1 VAGRG
6 PVGSRLDGRCP
17 QLPDGLVP
25 MSSQQPYPDVP
36 SRADYPAIEE
46 RILARW
52 AAEDTFERS
61 VDQRPRDDAYVF
73 YDGPPFA
80 NGLPHYGHILTGYV
94 KDVIPRYRTM
104 RGERVERRFG
114 WDCHG
119 LPAEMVTEKEL
130 DVSGR
135 KAIEEFGIDR
145 FNDACRASVLQYT
158 DEWEQYVTRMGR
170 WVDFD
175 DDYKTMDLSYMES
188 VIWAFKQLW
197 DKGLVYEDARVM
209 PYSWGAQT
217 PLSNFEIRM
226 DDATRPRQD
235 PAVTVAF
242 ELDEPITVAGRDDL
256 PTSILIWTTT
266 PWTLPSNLAVAVGP
280 DVEYALVEHEDGH
293 RYLLGKDALG
303 SYEREFG
310 EEPDVVATFPGR
322 ELEGLGYRPPFDF
335 FVGHA
340 NSHRVLLADFVE
352 TGDGTGVVHMAPGFG
367 EEDYDVCT
375 AAGIELVVPVD
386 DAGAFTDE
394 VPAYA
399 GMNVFDANPVITDDL
414 KASGAL
420 VRHDTY
426 EHNYPHCW
434 RTDTPIIYKAI
445 PSWYV
450 EVTRFRD
457 RMVELNQQINWIPD
471 HVQQGAFGKWLEG
484 ARDWS
489 ISRNRFWGSPIPVW
503 KSDDPAY
510 PRVDVYGS
518 IAELERDFGV
528 EIDDLHRPF
537 IDDLVRPNPDD
548 PTGESMMRRVP
559 EVLDCW
565 FESGSMPFAQLHY
578 PFEHKEQF
586 EDHFPADFIVE
597 YIGQTSGWF
606 YTLHVLATAI
616 FDQPAFENVICH
628 GIVLDSE
635 GRKLSKR
642 LRNYP
647 EPLEMFE
654 QVGSDAMRWFLVASP
669 VLRGENLRVEED
681 GSQIVEQIRVVL
693 NPIWSAFYFF
703 TLYANADGIHGRVRT
718 DSDHLLD
725 RYVLAKTRIL
735 IEQVEASLDAYEL
748 SDAADAVLDFLE
760 ALNNWY
766 IRRSRDRFWS
776 PATAANDDTKHDA
789 YDTLY
794 TVLVTMSK
802 VLAPLLPFLTEEIHG
817 VLTGGGSVHLED
829 WPDASDF
836 PDDEDLA
843 ANMDRARDVVTAAL
857 NLREDAGL
865 RARLPLASLTV
876 AGRGVEGLSQGLL
889 DLVADEVNV
898 KRVEVREDVG
908 DLGTFRLKPNGRAIG
923 PKLGPD
929 TQQVIKAA
937 NAGDW
942 EVHEDGTAT
951 VSTWTLEPGD
961 FELALHPAEGVTARA
976 LRTNDAVVSIDT
988 EVTPALEA
996 EGLARDLVRAVQ
1008 QARRDAGL
1016 DVSDRIRLT
1025 LHADQQLHDR
1035 LRPHQDYVADQVLAT
1050 AVDWSPTPQETPA
1063 ELAGA
1068 TMSVHVERA

>member
-1 VAGRG
+1 
-6 PVGSRLDGRCP
+6 
-17 QLPDGLVP
+17 

-36 SRADYPAIEE
+36 PRADYPAIEE

-52 AAEDTFERS
+52 EAEDTFARS
-61 VDQRPRDDAYVF
+61 VEQRPEDEAYVF

-80 NGLPHYGHILTGYV
+80 NGLPHYGHLLTSYV

-158 DEWEQYVTRMGR
+158 EEWEHYVTRMGR

-175 DDYKTMDLSYMES
+175 NDYKTMDLSYMES

-235 PAVTVAF
+235 PAVTIAF
-242 ELDEPITVAGRDDL
+242 EFDEPLVVEGRDEL

-280 DVEYALVEHEDGH
+280 DVEYALVEVPADSR
-293 RYLLGKDALG
+293 RYLLGADALG

-310 EEPDVVATFPGR
+310 DEPDVVATFAGR
-322 ELEGLGYRPPFDF
+322 ELEGLTYQPAFGF
-335 FVGHA
+335 FAGHRGA
-340 NSHRVLLADFVE
+340 HRVLVADFVE

-367 EEDYDVCT
+367 EEDYEVCT
-375 AAGIELVVPVD
+375 AAGIDLVVPVD

-394 VPAYA
+394 VPPYA
-399 GMNVFDANPVITDDL
+399 GMNVFDANPLIISDL
-414 KASGAL
+414 KEAGAL

-471 HVQQGAFGKWLEG
+471 HVQDGAFGKWLEG

-489 ISRNRFWGSPIPVW
+489 ISRNRFWGAPIPVW
-503 KSDDPAY
+503 RSDDPEH

-518 IAELERDFGV
+518 IAELEADFGV

-537 IDDLVRPNPDD
+537 VDELTRPNPDD
-548 PTGESMMRRVP
+548 PTGRSVMRRVP

-578 PFEHKEQF
+578 PFENKQQF
-586 EDHFPADFIVE
+586 EENFPADFIVE
-597 YIGQTSGWF
+597 YIGQTRGWF

-628 GIVLDSE
+628 GIVLDGE

-654 QVGSDAMRWFLVASP
+654 QVGSDAMRWFLVGSP
-669 VLRGENLRVEED
+669 VLRGENLKVEED
-681 GSQIVEQIRVVL
+681 GSQIVEQIRAVL

-703 TLYANADGIHGRVRT
+703 TLYANADGIHGRFRT
-718 DSDHLLD
+718 DSEHLLD
-725 RYVLAKTRIL
+725 HYVLAKTRIL
-735 IEQVEASLDAYEL
+735 VEQVQEALDAYEL
-748 SDAADAVLDFLE
+748 SDAADAVLEFLE

-766 IRRSRDRFWS
+766 IRRSRDRFWAPRVEPVHGVGGS
-776 PATAANDDTKHDA
+776 PTAEEIDKQDA

-794 TVLVTMSK
+794 TVLVTVSK

-817 VLTGGGSVHLED
+817 TLTGGGSVHLED
-829 WPDASDF
+829 WPDAADF

-843 ANMDRARDVVTAAL
+843 AAMDRARDVVTAAL
-857 NLREDAGL
+857 NLREDDGL

-876 AGRGVEGLSQGLL
+876 AGRGTENLTPGLL

-908 DLGTFRLKPNGRAIG
+908 ELGTFRLKPDGRAIG
-923 PKLGPD
+923 PRLGPD
-929 TQQVIKAA
+929 TQHVIRAA

-942 EVHEDGTAT
+942 ELHDDGTAR
-951 VSTWTLEPGD
+951 VGEWTLEPGD
-961 FELALHPAEGVTARA
+961 FELALQPAEGVTARA
-976 LRTNDAVVSIDT
+976 LRTNDAVVSLDT
-988 EVTPALEA
+988 EVTPELAA
-996 EGLARDLVRAVQ
+996 EGLARDLVRAIQ
-1008 QARRDAGL
+1008 QARRDADL
-1016 DVSDRIRLT
+1016 DVSDRIELT
-1025 LHADQQLHDR
+1025 LHAPGALHDQ
-1035 LRPHQDYVADQVLAT
+1035 LRPHEGYIAEQVLAT
-1050 AVDWSPTPQETPA
+1050 DVEWSPTPQSIQA
-1063 ELAGA
+1063 ELADA
-1068 TMSVHVERA
+1068 TMSLHIAKT